1 MTNRRRLTWNELD
14 KGDKHPWYIAKD
26 ASGAVY
32 KIRPVYYTRTRKF
45 AGYRITVGN
54 VSIRGFKTMLHDAKT
69 SAQRFASR
77 QQTLAIKT
85 VKSRGKRDLDLDV
98 RPIEIERP
106 SLPRRMID
114 LD

>member
-1 MTNRRRLTWNELD
+1 MPTRRLTWNELD
-14 KGDKHPWYIAKD
+14 KGGPRPWYIAKD

-32 KIRPVYYTRTRKF
+32 KIRPVNYTNGKF

-69 SAQRFASR
+69 SAQRFANR
-77 QQTLAIKT
+77 QQALTIKT

-98 RPIEIERP
+98 RPIKIERP